1 MMGLLQVDFMVDY
14 KFMKIGLYNKYSELD
29 IGTYD
34 TLPPLIKDASSRLHS
49 AVFNGEVTKVR
60 LLVEVFKCSPHTV
73 NKVGLTASHTA
84 AVSGNLSLLEY
95 FLEDRLV
102 FAGIQSHTNLS
113 LLHVAAYNGHQM
125 LVKYLVKDHQMDPL
139 LLDKWLNSPLHEACL
154 NGDLE
159 TVKYLVNEIKES
171 QPFYINQ
178 KTSNGLTFMH
188 CAAISGIAKL
198 MEYLLK
204 ASYESPLIVHIGDK
218 V

>member
-1 MMGLLQVDFMVDY
+1 MVDY
-14 KFMKIGLYNKYSELD
+14 KFMKKDLYNNFSDVD
-29 IGTYD
+29 IETHG

-49 AVFNGEVTKVR
+49 AVFNGEVTKVH

-84 AVSGNLSLLEY
+84 AVSGNLSLLKY

-102 FAGIQSHTNLS
+102 LAGIQSHTNLS

-139 LLDKWLNSPLHEACL
+139 LLDKWLNSPLHGACL

-171 QPFYINQ
+171 QPFDINQ

-188 CAAISGIAKL
+188 CAAISGNAKL
-198 MEYLLK
+198 TEYLLK
-204 ASYESPLIVHIGDK
+204 TSYESPLIVHCGDK
-218 V
+218 VNFLVTVYI